1 MRARIMVDGKPF
13 FGTDR
18 SYPVLTGGSPDTA
31 DLMLRRAAATEPL
44 ENTYWKLMQLADAPV
59 TVVPGQQEPHLI
71 FNSQTGKVAGSG
83 GCNRLTGAYQASAGR
98 LSLDG
103 MAGTM
108 MACTEGME
116 TERAFLKTLGE
127 VSGWRIAGQQ
137 LELTDEGGAVVARF
151 EARHME

>member
-1 MRARIMVDGKPF
+1 M
-13 FGTDR
+13 
-18 SYPVLTGGSPDTA
+18 
-31 DLMLRRAAATEPL
+31 
-44 ENTYWKLMQLADAPV
+44 
-59 TVVPGQQEPHLI
+59 
-71 FNSQTGKVAGSG
+71 AGSG

-137 LELTDEGGAVVARF
+137 LELTDEGGAVVACF
-151 EARHME
+151 EARRME